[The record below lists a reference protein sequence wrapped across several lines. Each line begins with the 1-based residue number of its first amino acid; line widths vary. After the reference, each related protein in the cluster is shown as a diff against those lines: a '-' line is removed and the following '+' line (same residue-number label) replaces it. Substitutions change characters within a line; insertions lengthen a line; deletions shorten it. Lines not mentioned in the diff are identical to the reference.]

1 LQTTTKY
8 VVVCKFKQVMS
19 VKEKQINWD
28 NYFSNLQSKGRYT
41 FTFDDLRNNFELSD
55 ESLLQGLYRYKSKEQ
70 IAQIRK
76 GFYAIIPP
84 EYSSQGMLPP
94 TMFIDD
100 LMKSLNKPYYISL
113 LSAAAMFGAAHQQPM
128 EFTITTETPA
138 PRNIKNKKLK
148 INFYSKKKWPLEGIT
163 KKKTNAGYVNVS
175 IPELTALDLSGNS
188 HIFGINRIAT
198 ILHELAV
205 EMNASTLIKIA
216 SQFTNNAAIQRL
228 GYILEKEVAD
238 EKLADSLWKVLEERK
253 FSAIPLSPK
262 KEKTGASNNCWKVIE
277 NMEIESD
284 L

>member
-1 LQTTTKY
+1 MQTTTKC
-8 VVVCKFKQVMS
+8 VVICKFKQTMR
-19 VKEKQINWD
+19 VKEKQISWD
-28 NYFSNLQSKGRYT
+28 KYFSDLQSRGRYA
-41 FTFDDLRNNFELSD
+41 FTFDDLRNKYELSD
-55 ESLLQGLYRYKSKEQ
+55 ESLLQGLYRYKLKKQ

-84 EYSSQGMLPP
+84 EYSNQGMLPP

-113 LSAAAMFGAAHQQPM
+113 VSAAAMFGAAHQQPM

-148 INFYSKKKWPLEGIT
+148 INFYSKQKWPLEGIIQ
-163 KKKTNAGYVNVS
+163 KKTSAGYVNVS
-175 IPELTALDLSGNS
+175 IPELTALDLSENS
-188 HIFGINRIAT
+188 HVFGINRIAT
-198 ILHELAV
+198 ILHELV
-205 EMNASTLIKIA
+205 GEMNSSTLIKIA
-216 SQFTNNAAIQRL
+216 TQFTNKAAIQRL
-228 GYILEKEVAD
+228 GYILEKEVAN
-238 EKLADSLWKVLEERK
+238 EKLANSLWKVLEKRK

-262 KEKTGASNNCWKVIE
+262 KEKIGASSNRWKVIE

>member
-1 LQTTTKY
+1 MQ
-8 VVVCKFKQVMS
+8 

-28 NYFSNLQSKGRYT
+28 KYFSDLRSKGRYI
-41 FTFDDLRNNFELSD
+41 FTFDDLRNNYELSD
-55 ESLLQGLYRYKSKEQ
+55 ESLLQGLYRYKSKKQ

-84 EYSSQGMLPP
+84 EYANQGMLPP
-94 TMFIDD
+94 TMFVDD

-113 LSAAAMFGAAHQQPM
+113 ISAAAMFGAAHQQPM
-128 EFTITTETPA
+128 EFTVTTETPA

-148 INFYSKKKWPLEGIT
+148 INFYSKQKWPLEGI
-163 KKKTNAGYVNVS
+163 KQMKTNAGYVNVS
-175 IPELTALDLSGNS
+175 VPALTALDLAENS
-188 HIFGINRIAT
+188 HILGINRIAT
-198 ILHELAV
+198 ILHELA
-205 EMNASTLIKIA
+205 EEIKSRSLMDIA

-228 GYILEKEVAD
+228 GYILEKEVVND
-238 EKLADSLWKVLEERK
+238 KLADSLWKVLEKRK

-262 KEKTGASNNCWKVIE
+262 KEKIGTSSNRWRVIE